1 MSKRRDEVDEGDD
14 DDDVV
19 NKEQIVEIDLS
30 SREKQVQDLLIQK
43 NYAKALEVGLDQPPY
58 NGNEEVKKKA
68 AAIVQSILVASEPEK
83 LLSSLNSESQDL
95 LMKYI
100 YKALESG
107 QNTAPLFKWHKALV
121 DIAGTGCIVRAMVDR
136 KNVLALSK

>member
-1 MSKRRDEVDEGDD
+1 MFR
-14 DDDVV
+14 
-19 NKEQIVEIDLS
+19 
-30 SREKQVQDLLIQK
+30 K
-43 NYAKALEVGLDQPPY
+43 NYAKALEVALEQPPY
-58 NGNEEVKKKA
+58 NGSEEVKKKA
-68 AAIVQSILVASEPEK
+68 ATIVQNILVASEPDK

-100 YKALESG
+100 YKALEVG

-136 KNVLALSK
+136 KNVLTLSK